1 MAGLVK
7 ATLARGQD
15 ERQILGQKM
24 EQNVKILKAL
34 SFFFS
39 FRWINNAKNINTN
52 FLLCFLLKQFIK
64 LFCTFFCKK
73 RILNISIN

>member
-34 SFFFS
+34 SFFF
-39 FRWINNAKNINTN
+39 
-52 FLLCFLLKQFIK
+52 
-64 LFCTFFCKK
+64 
-73 RILNISIN
+73 